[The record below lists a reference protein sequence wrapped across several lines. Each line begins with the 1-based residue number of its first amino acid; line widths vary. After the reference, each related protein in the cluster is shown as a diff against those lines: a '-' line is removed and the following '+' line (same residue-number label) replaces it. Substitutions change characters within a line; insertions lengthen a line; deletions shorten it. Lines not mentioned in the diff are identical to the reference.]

1 MATVLQTPVGV
12 LQNLYNKQLIKTFF
26 GPCNCHQLS
35 ERLCVCVC
43 VQAYVCR
50 SLCVLFAYASV
61 CGCSVCVCASVCVC
75 VQMCAFPRHTFAQCA
90 LGGAL
95 GGLAG
100 SAGRV
105 SLHIEGIAG
114 GRLQIPHY
122 LL

>member
-26 GPCNCHQLS
+26 GPCNYHQLS

-43 VQAYVCR
+43 VCASLFVCV
-50 SLCVLFAYASV
+50 SLCVCCLHMLL
-61 CGCSVCVCASVCVC
+61 CVC
-75 VQMCAFPRHTFAQCA
+75 VGALFVFVQVCAFPRHTFAQCA

-105 SLHIEGIAG
+105 GLHIEGIAG